1 MTFRRWLKHK
11 RIWLY
16 SKIVRDSGSPE
27 SVARGWAI
35 GMFIGCTVP
44 FGAQL
49 VVSVPLAIFMKASKV
64 GAVVGTFITNHFTI
78 FFIYPAQ
85 VWVGSRL
92 AGGSLGYAQIKEVM
106 GRVVEEQSWDSLL
119 ALGGE
124 LTAAF
129 FIGGFVLAL
138 MCTPVTYFAV
148 LRSVR
153 LHRARRGRRENAL
166 RDSPGT

>member
-49 VVSVPLAIFMKASKV
+49 VVSVPLAILMKASKV
-64 GAVVGTFITNHFTI
+64 GAVVGTFINNH
-78 FFIYPAQ
+78 
-85 VWVGSRL
+85 
-92 AGGSLGYAQIKEVM
+92 
-106 GRVVEEQSWDSLL
+106 
-119 ALGGE
+119 
-124 LTAAF
+124 
-129 FIGGFVLAL
+129 
-138 MCTPVTYFAV
+138 
-148 LRSVR
+148 
-153 LHRARRGRRENAL
+153 
-166 RDSPGT
+166 